1 MEPNKINIISFLKI
15 DDMAV
20 LFYWTALYCNKLA
33 NGCIKSTHTKGSA
46 VRNGPV
52 MSTKC

>member
-1 MEPNKINIISFLKI
+1 MEPNKINIISFVKI

-20 LFYWTALYCNKLA
+20 LLYWTALYCNKLA
-33 NGCIKSTHTKGSA
+33 TGCINSTFTKSSA

-52 MSTKC
+52 MSAKC